1 MIDLSFVPSLDMESL
16 KNINLLFGCFF
27 FAFTGSY
34 LQEVSNIYKG
44 KQRVTRIHKVVIG
57 TIIGMGLYL
66 IISAKFLTNAGIS
79 LSVAI
84 NVLCGL
90 LGYEIFNKC
99 SSIDGMKQ
107 TAADINEIV
116 GNLFG
121 IKDYLDKL
129 FRSDNDS
136 SKKDK

>member
-1 MIDLSFVPSLDMESL
+1 M
-16 KNINLLFGCFF
+16 
-27 FAFTGSY
+27 
-34 LQEVSNIYKG
+34 QEVSNIYKG

-107 TAADINEIV
+107 TAADKRDRRQLVWYQRLPRQVIP
-116 GNLFG
+116 
-121 IKDYLDKL
+121 K
-129 FRSDNDS
+129 
-136 SKKDK
+136 